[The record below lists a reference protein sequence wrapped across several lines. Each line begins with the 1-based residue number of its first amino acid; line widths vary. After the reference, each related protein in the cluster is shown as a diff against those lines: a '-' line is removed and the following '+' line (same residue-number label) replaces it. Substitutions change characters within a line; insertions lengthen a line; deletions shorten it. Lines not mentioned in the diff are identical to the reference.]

1 MNRKA
6 VIFGFKGYKLSK
18 KEKSFFKKVKPW
30 GVILFSRNIKDVYQL
45 KILIE
50 DIKKNIKDVN
60 YPILID
66 QEGGKVSRLDK
77 IINLSFFS
85 QNFFAKLYNSNK
97 KLFFSSYKIYTDR
110 VCDLLK
116 YTGININTVPV
127 LDVLRKK
134 SHNIIGDRAFSNKS
148 SVVTKLGQMCIELHK
163 NNKIAT
169 VMKHIPGHGM
179 SKFDSHFKTS
189 LIKAKKKELVKK
201 DFKPFSKCKPFFSMT
216 AHLIYTAYDSYNTA
230 THSKTII
237 NKVIRKKINFR
248 GIIISDDIS
257 MKALKYKIEENAIRA
272 IRAGCNL
279 ILHCNGNLNEMKKL
293 AKVIPKIDNF
303 TKKKTSDFYKFL
315 G

>member
-1 MNRKA
+1 
-6 VIFGFKGYKLSK
+6 
-18 KEKSFFKKVKPW
+18 
-30 GVILFSRNIKDVYQL
+30 
-45 KILIE
+45 
-50 DIKKNIKDVN
+50 
-60 YPILID
+60 
-66 QEGGKVSRLDK
+66 
-77 IINLSFFS
+77 
-85 QNFFAKLYNSNK
+85 
-97 KLFFSSYKIYTDR
+97 
-110 VCDLLK
+110 
-116 YTGININTVPV
+116 
-127 LDVLRKK
+127 
-134 SHNIIGDRAFSNKS
+134 
-148 SVVTKLGQMCIELHK
+148 
-163 NNKIAT
+163 
-169 VMKHIPGHGM
+169 
-179 SKFDSHFKTS
+179 
-189 LIKAKKKELVKK
+189 
-201 DFKPFSKCKPFFSMT
+201 MT